1 MLLALAEVVADAVL
15 LVALVEEVVTV
26 ALDVA
31 ADEAMKVVEL
41 ALVEAAVD
49 DDDDTVPWESI
60 HVFTS
65 RTASFPLASLIG
77 VNTTTQV
84 SVIGPAFL
92 EEKSV
97 MPQADATQASG
108 NARIGGLSRG
118 Y

>member
-1 MLLALAEVVADAVL
+1 MVLVVLADEVA
-15 LVALVEEVVTV
+15 TV
-26 ALDVA
+26 ALDV
-31 ADEAMKVVEL
+31 DVEEATEVVEVV
-41 ALVEAAVD
+41 LVEAAVD
-49 DDDDTVPWESI
+49 DDDDDVVPWVTI

-84 SVIGPAFL
+84 SVIGPASL
-92 EEKSV
+92 KETSV

-108 NARIGGLSRG
+108 NARIGGLRRG

>member
-1 MLLALAEVVADAVL
+1 MVLVVLADEVA
-15 LVALVEEVVTV
+15 TV
-26 ALDVA
+26 ALDV
-31 ADEAMKVVEL
+31 DVEEATEVVEVV
-41 ALVEAAVD
+41 LVEAAVD
-49 DDDDTVPWESI
+49 DDDDDDVVPWVTI

-84 SVIGPAFL
+84 SVIGPASL
-92 EEKSV
+92 KEKSV

-108 NARIGGLSRG
+108 NARIGGLCRG